1 MNRTTTAS
9 HPLAA
14 PVAPALSGASARSSG
29 RTTLAATAMRWL
41 ASYALSH

>member
-1 MNRTTTAS
+1 MNRTATAS

-14 PVAPALSGASARSSG
+14 PVAPAASARSSG